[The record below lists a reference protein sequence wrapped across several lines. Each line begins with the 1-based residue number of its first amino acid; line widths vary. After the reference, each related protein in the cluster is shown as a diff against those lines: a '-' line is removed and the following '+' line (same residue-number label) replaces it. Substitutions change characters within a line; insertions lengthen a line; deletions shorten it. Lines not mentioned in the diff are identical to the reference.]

1 MLPSEIPRESMLPSE
16 SGHSMLPSE
25 SGHSMLPSE
34 SGHRSGHPPAIRK
47 HPCDGGHPQRPS
59 QRTGALA

>member
-1 MLPSEIPRESMLPSE
+1 MLPSEIPRE
-16 SGHSMLPSE
+16 SMLPSE